1 MERKLGKLQPYC
13 LEWSP
18 DAQVARKFFELW
30 WIVHVHWWVYDYF
43 PQFRAKMMSN
53 SYHEWTMWLLMCIL
67 IACVFLERIH
77 CFCSKGANVE
87 KTIRHVQ
94 ATFWLHCDSCSAH
107 DIWKVSGKK
116 LNHHC
121 VYIYI
126 HKYIRVDQW
135 QSNRINTVEQKQ
147 VDMRQVCCDI
157 NQPHKKEWHWGE
169 CNLGCCSGLYINYP
183 LYTEL
188 DQIRSLYS
196 ISWSTWSYL

>member
-43 PQFRAKMMSN
+43 PQFRDKMMSN
-53 SYHEWTMWLLMCIL
+53 SYHEWTMCLLMCIL
-67 IACVFLERIH
+67 IACVFLSESIAFVQRVQTWKRRYVMCKRLFDCIATRARLMIFERLQ
-77 CFCSKGANVE
+77 GRNWT
-87 KTIRHVQ
+87 TI
-94 ATFWLHCDSCSAH
+94 
-107 DIWKVSGKK
+107 
-116 LNHHC
+116 

-126 HKYIRVDQW
+126 YMYRPIA
-135 QSNRINTVEQKQ
+135 I
-147 VDMRQVCCDI
+147 
-157 NQPHKKEWHWGE
+157 QPHKHDGTKASWHATSMLWHQPTSQKGVT
-169 CNLGCCSGLYINYP
+169 LGGMQLEVLWWLIVYHM
-183 LYTEL
+183 YTEL

>member
-43 PQFRAKMMSN
+43 PQFRDKMMSN
-53 SYHEWTMWLLMCIL
+53 SYHEWTMCLLMCIL
-67 IACVFLERIH
+67 IACVFLSESIAFVQRVQTWKRRYVMCKRLFDCIATRARLMIFERLQ
-77 CFCSKGANVE
+77 GRNWT
-87 KTIRHVQ
+87 TI
-94 ATFWLHCDSCSAH
+94 
-107 DIWKVSGKK
+107 
-116 LNHHC
+116 

-126 HKYIRVDQW
+126 YTCIDQS
-135 QSNRINTVEQKQ
+135 QSNRINTMEQKQ

-169 CNLGCCSGLYINYP
+169 CNLRCYGGL
-183 LYTEL
+183 
-188 DQIRSLYS
+188 
-196 ISWSTWSYL
+196 